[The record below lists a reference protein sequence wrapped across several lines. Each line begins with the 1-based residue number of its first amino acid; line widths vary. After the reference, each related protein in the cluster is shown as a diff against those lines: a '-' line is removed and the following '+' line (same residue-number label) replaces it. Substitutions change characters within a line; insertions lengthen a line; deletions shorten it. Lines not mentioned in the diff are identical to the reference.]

1 MVLHEAARP
10 LKGARPFCVPGMEV
24 LDGRP
29 DLRLKRIGC
38 PSLPHTTR
46 KRSLEVWRLDAGIV
60 YLRLRRR
67 VVVPPG
73 ALIKLGD
80 IASIETDR
88 RYADKIRELTVWKMR
103 PEDGNLLMIDM
114 LQIVRL
120 IRRLEPSL
128 TVETFGEPHVL
139 LETSPEGKI
148 KPRYALL
155 VAAWLLLFFGSGM
168 AIMNFHADVDMP
180 VVQRRIIELLTG
192 RPDRHAWLFEV
203 PYSIGVGLGML
214 IFFNRVFRK
223 RLNDE
228 PNPLEVEMFMYQESV
243 NRYVITEEYAKTRQR
258 EDGPDD

>member
-1 MVLHEAARP
+1 MR
-10 LKGARPFCVPGMEV
+10 
-24 LDGRP
+24 
-29 DLRLKRIGC
+29 RLK
-38 PSLPHTTR
+38 
-46 KRSLEVWRLDAGIV
+46 AGTV

-67 VVVPPG
+67 VDVRPG
-73 ALIKLGD
+73 AVVKLGD

-88 RYADKIRELTVWKMR
+88 RYEDRIQELIVWKMR

-120 IRRLEPSL
+120 IRRFDPDL

-139 LETSPEGKI
+139 LETTPEGKV
-148 KPRYALL
+148 KPRYTLL

-192 RPDRHAWLFEV
+192 RPDRHALLFEI
-203 PYSIGVGLGML
+203 PYSLGVGLGML

-228 PNPLEVEMFMYQESV
+228 PNPLEVEMFMYQENV
-243 NRYVITEEYAKTRQR
+243 NHYVITEEYAKAR
-258 EDGPDD
+258 EREAGPDA

>member
-1 MVLHEAARP
+1 M
-10 LKGARPFCVPGMEV
+10 K
-24 LDGRP
+24 
-29 DLRLKRIGC
+29 
-38 PSLPHTTR
+38 
-46 KRSLEVWRLDAGIV
+46 AGIV

-67 VVVPPG
+67 VDVKPG

-80 IASIETDR
+80 IASIETDI
-88 RYADKIRELTVWKMR
+88 RYEDRIRDLIVWKMR

-120 IRRLEPSL
+120 IRRFDPDL

-139 LETSPEGKI
+139 LETTPEGKV
-148 KPRYALL
+148 KPRYSLL
-155 VAAWLLLFFGSGM
+155 VGAWLLLFFGSGM

-192 RPDRHAWLFEV
+192 HPDRHALLFEV
-203 PYSIGVGLGML
+203 PYSLGVGLGML

-228 PNPLEVEMFMYQESV
+228 PNPLEVEMFMYQENV
-243 NRYVITEEYAKTRQR
+243 NHYVITEEYAKAR
-258 EDGPDD
+258 EREAGPDA

>member
-1 MVLHEAARP
+1 MR
-10 LKGARPFCVPGMEV
+10 
-24 LDGRP
+24 
-29 DLRLKRIGC
+29 RLK
-38 PSLPHTTR
+38 
-46 KRSLEVWRLDAGIV
+46 AGIV

-67 VVVPPG
+67 VDVLPG
-73 ALIKLGD
+73 AVIKLGD

-88 RYADKIRELTVWKMR
+88 RFADRIRELIVWKMR

-120 IRRLEPSL
+120 IRRFDPDL

-139 LETSPEGKI
+139 LEMTPSGKV

-203 PYSIGVGLGML
+203 PYSLGVGLGML

-228 PNPLEVEMFMYQESV
+228 PNPLEVEMFMYQENV
-243 NRYVITEEYAKTRQR
+243 NHYVITEEYAKARAR
-258 EDGPDD
+258 EGEPDA

>member
-1 MVLHEAARP
+1 M
-10 LKGARPFCVPGMEV
+10 G
-24 LDGRP
+24 D
-29 DLRLKRIGC
+29 
-38 PSLPHTTR
+38 
-46 KRSLEVWRLDAGIV
+46 GIV

-67 VVVPPG
+67 VDVMPG
-73 ALIKLGD
+73 AIITLGD
-80 IASIETDR
+80 IASIEADSRYEDR
-88 RYADKIRELTVWKMR
+88 IGKLVIWKMR

-120 IRRLEPSL
+120 IRRLDPSL

-139 LETSPEGKI
+139 LEVTSEGKV
-148 KPRYALL
+148 KPRYLLL

-180 VVQRRIIELLTG
+180 VVQRRIVELLTG

-203 PYSIGVGLGML
+203 PYSLGVGLGML

-228 PNPLEVEMFMYQESV
+228 PNPLEVEMFMYQQNV
-243 NRYVITEEYAKTRQR
+243 NHYVITQEYAKTRQR
-258 EDGPDD
+258 EDGPDA